1 MTRTPPSAFPPSR
14 PGGDGRRPG
23 TTAETG
29 TAPEIAREALRQLAA
44 QRVPPTPDNYRA
56 FYHQIAGTAPEEVFP
71 TRALKAIA
79 GALPRSTPEAVRL
92 ARQFEEAVAAGQW
105 PALKLAIVAI
115 CETRGE
121 AQLAWGL
128 LIRDL
133 VGQLERNQQG
143 FTRARKLESLQHVL
157 ASSSADPAQL
167 HMRLQGLLRSWGQA
181 AEGEEEAL
189 PGGQAEQPAP
199 APDTAAPVVAPRA
212 AIEVIGELLA
222 RVLTRGVAPVVAH
235 EAELSAE
242 VAVLAAEATSLA
254 DEGSALRYRERLD
267 NFAARLAW
275 YGDDQHAVRDAL
287 LTLLRLLVD
296 NIRELVLDDNWLHG
310 QLSVLAEAF
319 TGELDIRMLDEVERR
334 LRDVID
340 KQSHLKRQLS
350 DAQQRLKTM
359 LAGFIDR
366 LASFSNTT
374 GEFHDVLDQCAT
386 RISAAHDISELSD
399 VVEQMLRETRNTQ
412 ESARRSGEELAEL
425 REQVESANQHI
436 LRLQRELDET
446 SELVR
451 HDPLTGALNRKGLD
465 EALAREIARARRHG
479 SPLCL
484 ALLDVDNF
492 KQLNDTYG
500 HRAGDDALR
509 HLFSVIREAV
519 RPQDAV
525 GRYGGEEFLIVLPD
539 TDTEQ
544 AAAVVVRLQRE
555 LTRRFFLA
563 NSQKLL
569 ITFSAGIARLHA
581 DEDPQLAI
589 DRADK
594 AMYAAKRA
602 GKNRVLIAA

>member
-14 PGGDGRRPG
+14 SGAEGRRPG
-23 TTAETG
+23 QGVETTP
-29 TAPEIAREALRQLAA
+29 PEIAREALRQLAS

-56 FYHQIAGTAPEEVFP
+56 FYHQIAGTVAEDVFP
-71 TRALKAIA
+71 GRALKAIA
-79 GALPRSTPEAVRL
+79 TALPRSTPEAVRT
-92 ARQFEEAVAAGQW
+92 ARQFEEAVSSGQW
-105 PALKLAIVAI
+105 ATLKLAITAI
-115 CETRGE
+115 CEARNEG
-121 AQLAWGL
+121 QLAWGL

-133 VGQLERNQQG
+133 LSQLERSQVG
-143 FTRARKLESLQHVL
+143 YTRARKLESLHHVL
-157 ASSSADPAQL
+157 SGSSADVGQL
-167 HMRLQGLLRSWGQA
+167 YLRLQGLLRSWAQA
-181 AEGEEEAL
+181 LDAADPDLVGDA
-189 PGGQAEQPAP
+189 PPAKPAGAAAP
-199 APDTAAPVVAPRA
+199 ADLNVPAALGELIARLLRRGIVPVVAQDA
-212 AIEVIGELLA
+212 A
-222 RVLTRGVAPVVAH
+222 
-235 EAELSAE
+235 LSAE
-242 VAVLAAEATSLA
+242 AATLA
-254 DEGSALRYRERLD
+254 DGALQLADYEAVSSYGERLES
-267 NFAARLAW
+267 FAARLSW
-275 YGDDQHAVRDAL
+275 YGDDQHAVRQAL

-319 TGELDIRMLDEVERR
+319 TGEPDIRILDEVERR

-366 LASFSNTT
+366 LAAFSETT
-374 GEFHDVLDQCAT
+374 GDFHDVLDDCAV
-386 RISAAHDISELSD
+386 RISQAADIGELSD
-399 VVEQMLRETRNTQ
+399 VVEEMLRETRNTQ
-412 ESARRSGEELAEL
+412 ESARRSGEELADL
-425 REQVESANQHI
+425 REQVETANQHI

-479 SPLCL
+479 SGLCL

-509 HLFSVIREAV
+509 HLAVVIREAV
-519 RPQDAV
+519 RPQDVV
-525 GRYGGEEFLIVLPD
+525 GRYGGEEFLILLPD
-539 TDTEQ
+539 TQPDD
-544 AAAVVVRLQRE
+544 ASAVIVRLQRE

-563 NSQKLL
+563 DSQKLL
-569 ITFSAGIARLHA
+569 ITFSAGISRLQA
-581 DEDPQLAI
+581 DEEPQAAI

-602 GKNRVLIAA
+602 GKNRVLTAA

>member
-1 MTRTPPSAFPPSR
+1 M
-14 PGGDGRRPG
+14 
-23 TTAETG
+23 
-29 TAPEIAREALRQLAA
+29 
-44 QRVPPTPDNYRA
+44 
-56 FYHQIAGTAPEEVFP
+56 
-71 TRALKAIA
+71 
-79 GALPRSTPEAVRL
+79 
-92 ARQFEEAVAAGQW
+92 
-105 PALKLAIVAI
+105 
-115 CETRGE
+115 
-121 AQLAWGL
+121 
-128 LIRDL
+128 
-133 VGQLERNQQG
+133 
-143 FTRARKLESLQHVL
+143 
-157 ASSSADPAQL
+157 
-167 HMRLQGLLRSWGQA
+167 
-181 AEGEEEAL
+181 
-189 PGGQAEQPAP
+189 
-199 APDTAAPVVAPRA
+199 
-212 AIEVIGELLA
+212 
-222 RVLTRGVAPVVAH
+222 LTRGVAPVVAH

>member
-14 PGGDGRRPG
+14 SGADGRRAG
-23 TTAETG
+23 QGAET
-29 TAPEIAREALRQLAA
+29 TTPPEIAREALRQLAS

-56 FYHQIAGTAPEEVFP
+56 FYHQIAGTVAEETFP
-71 TRALKAIA
+71 SRSLKAIA
-79 GALPRSTPEAVRL
+79 AALPRSTPEAVRT
-92 ARQFEEAVAAGQW
+92 ARQFEEAVGGGQW
-105 PALKLAIVAI
+105 PALKLAIIAI
-115 CETRGE
+115 CEARNEG
-121 AQLAWGL
+121 QLAWGL
-128 LIRDL
+128 LIREL
-133 VGQLERNQQG
+133 LAQLERSQVGQ
-143 FTRARKLESLQHVL
+143 TRARKLESLQHVL
-157 ASSSADPAQL
+157 AASSADVGQL
-167 HMRLQGLLRSWGQA
+167 YLRLQGLLRSWAQTGDSTDEALA
-181 AEGEEEAL
+181 AEGN
-189 PGGQAEQPAP
+189 PAAPAAQTEP
-199 APDTAAPVVAPRA
+199 APDTSGNLPAALGELISRLLRRGIAPIVAPDA
-212 AIEVIGELLA
+212 D
-222 RVLTRGVAPVVAH
+222 
-235 EAELSAE
+235 LSAE
-242 VAVLAAEATSLA
+242 VAALA
-254 DEGSALRYRERLD
+254 DGALQLAGYDAVASYGERLD
-267 NFAARLAW
+267 GFAARLSW
-275 YGDDQHAVRDAL
+275 YGDDQHAVRQAL

-319 TGELDIRMLDEVERR
+319 TGEPDIRVLDEVERR

-366 LASFSNTT
+366 LAAFSETT
-374 GEFHDVLDQCAT
+374 GDFHDVLDDCAV
-386 RISAAHDISELSD
+386 RISQAADISELSD
-399 VVEQMLRETRNTQ
+399 VVEEMLRETRNTQ
-412 ESARRSGEELAEL
+412 ESARRSGEELADL
-425 REQVESANQHI
+425 REQVETANQHI

-479 SPLCL
+479 SGLCV

-492 KQLNDTYG
+492 KQLNDTHG

-509 HLFSVIREAV
+509 HLAAVIREAV

-539 TDTEQ
+539 TEPDQ
-544 AAAVVVRLQRE
+544 ANAVIVRLQRE

-569 ITFSAGIARLHA
+569 ITFSAGISRLHP
-581 DEDPQLAI
+581 DEDPQIAI

-602 GKNRVLIAA
+602 GKNRVLTAA